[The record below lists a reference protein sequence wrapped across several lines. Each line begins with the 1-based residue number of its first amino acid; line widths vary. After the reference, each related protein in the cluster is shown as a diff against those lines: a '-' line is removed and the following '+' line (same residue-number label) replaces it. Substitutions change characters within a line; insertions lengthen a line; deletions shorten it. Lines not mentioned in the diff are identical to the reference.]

1 MRAILKDDVII
12 KLVDS
17 KSDHGVEI
25 GDLPLGTPLDLHRI
39 RWNGTVI
46 VDLMT
51 FDEIYVRRT
60 NNVWSV
66 HCIQVDGSQLV
77 TMEYHQRKWLIDD
90 AGTYRILTVEEVVER
105 KEAKQAFTLD
115 NRRLRGQLKE
125 MVQDMT
131 FDKID
136 IHIDN
141 VFGNLDT
148 AQKNSL
154 KKLYKVVLALG
165 KKQLRERH

>member
-1 MRAILKDDVII
+1 MKVILNDDVII
-12 KLVDS
+12 KVVGP
-17 KSDHGVEI
+17 KSEKGVEV
-25 GDLPLGTPLDLHRI
+25 GDLPLGMPFDMTRI
-39 RWNGTVI
+39 RWNGTAF
-46 VDLMT
+46 VDLT
-51 FDEIYVRRT
+51 TLDEMYVRRS
-60 NNVWSV
+60 NNVWSLHSIAV
-66 HCIQVDGSQLV
+66 KGSQLV
-77 TMEYHQRKWLIDD
+77 TMEFWQKKWLIDD
-90 AGTYRILTVEEVVER
+90 AGTYRIRTVQEVIDEKDDR
-105 KEAKQAFTLD
+105 RAFTLD

-136 IHIDN
+136 THIDN